1 MNPKAPEFIPKK
13 QQPASKKQ
21 TKKIH
26 KVYSIIVCSRT
37 FSSFPLATLTSERSG
52 KIIMGG
58 LYGTS
63 IHRDFEGIA
72 YNSFRKVAGRDASVD
87 MITVLHTD
95 YKNSTAYCAI
105 FVDGSE
111 INSYK
116 TKGTK
121 TANVGFTQVSF
132 HNHVNSKLAHEHG
145 WKVSFKFIECMRCLK
160 NHTKKMARLNIQI
173 EGL

>member
-13 QQPASKKQ
+13 QQPAKKQ

-26 KVYSIIVCSRT
+26 TVYSIIICSRT
-37 FSSFPLATLTSERSG
+37 FSSFPLATLTSESSG

-95 YKNSTAYCAI
+95 YKNSAACCAI

-116 TKGTK
+116 THGTK

-132 HNHVNSKLAHEHG
+132 HNHVNSKLAQEHG
-145 WKVSFKFIECMRCLK
+145 WKVSFKFIECLRCLK
-160 NHTKKMARLNIQI
+160 KHTKKMARLNIQI